1 MTLTTLDSGDPAFLP
16 PAADDQRWIVACL
29 CAAWCN
35 VCTSYRSAFEALAE
49 RHPDK
54 HFMWIDVEDEADI
67 VGDFD
72 VENFPTLLMQRGDTV
87 AFYGTLPPD
96 AQIAERILNSVASQ
110 TDASLAAEARG
121 SAERRGWQEEANL
134 RRAISQ
140 AYGERHADR

>member
-1 MTLTTLDSGDPAFLP
+1 MTSSILEPGDPAFPTLAP
-16 PAADDQRWIVACL
+16 DDDRWIVACL

-35 VCTSYRSAFEALAE
+35 VCTAYRPAFEALAG

-54 HFMWIDVEDEADI
+54 HFMWIDVEDHAAI

-87 AFYGTLPPD
+87 AFFGTVAPD
-96 AQIAERILNSVASQ
+96 AHVAERILTSLAVKSEAE
-110 TDASLAAEARG
+110 LAAEAHG

-134 RRAISQ
+134 RRALGQ
-140 AYGERHADR
+140 AQGEPDDD